1 MWSTWCSSCLSL
13 WILLLNLGYN
23 LLLAFKFWVE
33 FLLLIYCDTNDIGN
47 IVGFWQLWSNDQLSR
62 AVQSGQVFRDFEEG
76 PLMFPPTYKYDVG
89 TDNYDTSSKVSSC
102 PPPGL
107 VPCCNSFLLNPSGD
121 FQLQGWFPWFKVSLA
136 TVTNVEEMKCGGE
149 VEIFVTWMPGFLLR
163 IISAEN

>member
-33 FLLLIYCDTNDIGN
+33 FLLFIYCDTNDIGN

-89 TDNYDTSSKVSSC
+89 TDNYDTSSKVGFHDLKY
-102 PPPGL
+102 PW
-107 VPCCNSFLLNPSGD
+107 
-121 FQLQGWFPWFKVSLA
+121 LQWQMWKRW
-136 TVTNVEEMKCGGE
+136 NV
-149 VEIFVTWMPGFLLR
+149 VER
-163 IISAEN
+163 